1 MLRVTSKPKVTV
13 APPHGNPTPVL
24 APEIFEASQARGKL
38 ALKDNSLSP
47 HFYKLLKKRSIIDYQ
62 ARMAHGF
69 QGSG

>member
-1 MLRVTSKPKVTV
+1 
-13 APPHGNPTPVL
+13 VL

-69 QGSG
+69 QASG